1 MAVANTTENNG
12 EPAAAQR
19 SVRKAAKTLPA
30 GTRVGLLAGYGRFP
44 FLFQEFARARGLKV
58 VTIGFKGEADPKLA
72 EHSEAFHWCSIAR
85 MGTMVRL
92 CQRENLTHVVMAGK
106 IHKVRM
112 YDPLRWIRLVPDLTT
127 LKLYFGRDASNSDDN
142 MLAKVARLLAEG
154 GITLETAAELTPELL
169 APEGVLTARQPTDLE
184 RRNVD
189 FGWALAK
196 RMGDLDVGQT
206 VAVHDEAV
214 LAVEAIEGTDQ
225 AIRRAG
231 EVCSGRPFTVV
242 KVAKPAQDMRW
253 DVPAIGPDTMRS
265 FQASGARCLG
275 IEADKTYILDP
286 DETLAMADVLGVT
299 IISRHDD
306 AQLRDPNA

>member
-1 MAVANTTENNG
+1 VAQTTENDAQ
-12 EPAAAQR
+12 AASSAQPLR
-19 SVRKAAKTLPA
+19 RAAKTLPE

-44 FLFQEFARARGLKV
+44 FLFQDFAIARGLKI
-58 VTIGFKGEADPKLA
+58 VTIGFKGEADPDLA
-72 EHSEAFHWCSIAR
+72 AKSEVMHWCSIAR
-85 MGTMVRL
+85 MGSMVRL
-92 CQRENLTHVVMAGK
+92 CKREKLEHVVMAGK

-112 YDPLRWIRLVPDLTT
+112 YDPLRWFRLVPDLTT
-127 LKLYFGRDASNSDDN
+127 LKLYFGRSESNSDDN
-142 MLAKVARLLAEG
+142 MLAKVATLLADA

-169 APEGVLTARQPTDLE
+169 APEGVLTARQPTELE

-242 KVAKPAQDMRW
+242 KVAKPEQDMRW
-253 DVPAIGPDTMRS
+253 DVPTVGPDTMRS
-265 FQASGARCLG
+265 FKASGARCLG

-286 DETLAMADVLGVT
+286 DETLAMADELGVT

-306 AQLRDPNA
+306 ASLRDPNA

>member
-1 MAVANTTENNG
+1 MAVAQTVTDETQPDSG
-12 EPAAAQR
+12 EQPL
-19 SVRKAAKTLPA
+19 RKAAKTLPE

-44 FLFQEFARARGLKV
+44 FMFQDFAIARGLKV

-72 EHSEAFHWCSIAR
+72 EKSEAFHWCSIAR
-85 MGTMVRL
+85 MGSMVRL
-92 CQRENLTHVVMAGK
+92 CRRENLKHVVMAGK

-112 YDPLRWIRLVPDLTT
+112 YDPLRWFRLVPDLTT
-127 LKLYFGRDASNSDDN
+127 LKMYFGRDKSNSDDN
-142 MLAKVARLLAEG
+142 MLAKVAKLLADG
-154 GITLETAAELTPELL
+154 GITLETAAELTPEML
-169 APEGVLTARQPTDLE
+169 APEGVLTARQPTELE
-184 RRNVD
+184 RKNVD

-214 LAVEAIEGTDQ
+214 LAVEAIEGTDL

-242 KVAKPAQDMRW
+242 KVAKPEQDMRW

-265 FQASGARCLG
+265 FKASGARCLG

-286 DETLAMADVLGVT
+286 DETLAMADELGVT

-306 AQLRDPNA
+306 AKLRDPNS